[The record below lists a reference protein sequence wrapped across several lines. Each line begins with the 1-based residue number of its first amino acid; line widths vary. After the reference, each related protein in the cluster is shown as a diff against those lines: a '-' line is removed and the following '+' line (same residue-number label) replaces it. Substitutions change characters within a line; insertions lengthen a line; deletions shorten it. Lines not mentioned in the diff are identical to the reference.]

1 MTTSR
6 QPRPGDKFI
15 RRPRVKAH
23 PLKRALGIP
32 GLYSVGYGNV
42 GSSIYYALGIVTLV
56 AMGATPIVLA
66 VAGVLFIFT
75 ALTYAEGTAMLPEA
89 GGSASYA
96 RHAFNDIGG
105 FLSGWA
111 LMLSYIVTIA
121 ISAFVIPPYLGY
133 FWAPL
138 KESAIVGPAVAMG
151 IIFFLMIVNVI
162 GVKETTVVNVM
173 AAIMDLLVQILII
186 TLGLL
191 IVFNFNSLTFNI
203 TSFWPSW
210 ENLFL
215 GIALA
220 AIAYTGVE
228 TMSQMA
234 EETKRPAI
242 RVPKALTLMIITVLV
257 LFGGVS
263 VVGFSA
269 MTPQELATEWA
280 TDPIAGIA
288 AKIAAETSPLEL
300 ARSIASGEELIIV
313 LTWFFR
319 GVQSILPVL
328 VAILAASILFIATNA
343 GLMGISRLAFS
354 LGRFQLIPP
363 ALSKVHPRTK
373 TPYISIILFA
383 SLAILIIIPSFF
395 APDDFQKL
403 GTLYAFGSL
412 LSFVFAHA
420 SIIRLRMM
428 NPGWLRPFK
437 LPLNI
442 RINRY
447 ELPVTA
453 ILGLL
458 GTGAIWVIV
467 MVTQPY
473 SRWVG
478 LAWMAVGLVVY
489 LFFRWKMGLPILGMA
504 RSTRRVKVRDAFLS
518 GESGIKVDRKKDSDN
533 N

>member
-1 MTTSR
+1 MTTSK
-6 QPRPGDKFI
+6 QPKPGDKFI

-32 GLYSVGYGNV
+32 GLYAVGYGNV

-66 VAGVLFIFT
+66 IAGIFFIFT

-89 GGSASYA
+89 GGSASFA

-105 FLSGWA
+105 FMSGWA

-138 KESAIVGPAVAMG
+138 KDSAVVGPAVAMG
-151 IIFFLMIVNVI
+151 IIFFLMVINVI

-173 AAIMDLLVQILII
+173 AAVMDLLVQILII
-186 TLGLL
+186 VLGLF
-191 IVFNFNSLTFNI
+191 IVFNFNNLAFNV
-203 TSFWPSW
+203 TAFWPSW

-234 EETKRPAI
+234 EETKRPAV
-242 RVPKALTLMIITVLV
+242 RVPKALTLMIITVLI

-263 VVGFSA
+263 IVGFSV
-269 MTPQELATEWA
+269 MTPQELAMEWA

-288 AKIAAETSPLEL
+288 AKIAAATSPAEMAQSL
-300 ARSIASGEELIIV
+300 ASGEELIII
-313 LTWFFR
+313 LTWLFK
-319 GVQSILPVL
+319 GVQSVLPVL
-328 VAILAASILFIATNA
+328 VAVLAASILFIATNA

-363 ALSKVHPRTK
+363 ALSRVHKRTK

-420 SIIRLRMM
+420 SVLRLRMM
-428 NPGWLRPFK
+428 N
-437 LPLNI
+437 
-442 RINRY
+442 RIGCVLINW
-447 ELPVTA
+447 A
-453 ILGLL
+453 
-458 GTGAIWVIV
+458 
-467 MVTQPY
+467 
-473 SRWVG
+473 
-478 LAWMAVGLVVY
+478 
-489 LFFRWKMGLPILGMA
+489 
-504 RSTRRVKVRDAFLS
+504 
-518 GESGIKVDRKKDSDN
+518 
-533 N
+533 